1 MRRVSRSLLNPSRQ
15 RDSLTRQARTEPKA
29 CWKRDRGCL
38 TLKIKLIVVG
48 KGEPSYLALEEEYQK
63 RAKAFPIELC
73 EVKQFGDDQVARKR
87 EAEVILAKLPEK
99 GQVIL
104 LDERGEALTSHAF
117 AKRISDA
124 QQRAVQNLTFVIGG
138 ASGFDPSVK
147 ERADQLISLS
157 SMTLP
162 HKMAR
167 LVLLEQ
173 LYRASSI
180 IRGEPYHK

>member
-1 MRRVSRSLLNPSRQ
+1 M
-15 RDSLTRQARTEPKA
+15 
-29 CWKRDRGCL
+29 
-38 TLKIKLIVVG
+38 KIKVIVVG
-48 KGEPSYLALEEEYQK
+48 KGEPSFLGLEEEYQK
-63 RAKAFPIELC
+63 RAKAFPVEVC

-99 GQVIL
+99 GAVIL
-104 LDERGEALTSHAF
+104 LDERGDALTSHDL

-124 QQRAVQNLTFVIGG
+124 QQRAVPNLTFVIGG

-147 ERADQLISLS
+147 ARADQLLALS
-157 SMTLP
+157 AMTLP

-167 LVLLEQ
+167 LVLIEQ